1 LENEKLKTLNEGEK
15 KRFEQLIEMK
25 NVVLSPHVGGWTE
38 QSYLKIAEVLL
49 QKIKQL
55 TLC

>member
-1 LENEKLKTLNEGEK
+1 
-15 KRFEQLIEMK
+15 
-25 NVVLSPHVGGWTE
+25 VVLSPHVGGWTE
-38 QSYLKIAEVLL
+38 QSYIKIAEVLL